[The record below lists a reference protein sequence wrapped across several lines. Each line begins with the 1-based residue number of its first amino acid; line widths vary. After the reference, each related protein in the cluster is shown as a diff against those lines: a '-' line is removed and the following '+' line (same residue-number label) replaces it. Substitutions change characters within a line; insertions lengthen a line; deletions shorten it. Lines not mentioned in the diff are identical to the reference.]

1 MEPRDLRAQGEAFEY
16 KSFYLP
22 IDLLWESKL
31 ENQRKKQVSTALVMS
46 G

>member
-16 KSFYLP
+16 KSFYLL
-22 IDLLWESKL
+22 IYLLWESKL
-31 ENQRKKQVSTALVMS
+31 KKQRKKQVSSALLMS